1 MAETRQGLLPT
12 GCPRTIV
19 SGAQEIGKIYLCR
32 VGHANEVSMTVS
44 RHYCC
49 CRDNQDFTCH
59 DWLDFFFFMKI
70 AGKKFPHSFIKEVH
84 DGDYP
89 YEET

>member
-32 VGHANEVSMTVS
+32 VGHANEVSMTVCAMIVVVFVTVFS
-44 RHYCC
+44 TLNF
-49 CRDNQDFTCH
+49 DIL
-59 DWLDFFFFMKI
+59 LDKI
-70 AGKKFPHSFIKEVH
+70 
-84 DGDYP
+84 
-89 YEET
+89 